1 MCKAQHLKVELNDL
15 KNSGVGLKLFIQAI
29 IIIIII
35 IIIIV
40 IIGI

>member
-1 MCKAQHLKVELNDL
+1 MCKAEHLKVELNDL
-15 KNSGVGLKLFIQAI
+15 KNSGVRLKLFIQAI

-35 IIIIV
+35 IIV